1 MEHQLYVYNDRSHL
15 STLPTKIKN
24 ELGKHSLLFDKDN
37 SVMFCGMVVD
47 DDAAHVF
54 FPRNATLSK
63 DDGKLLVSKASQLL
77 QAIYRYS
84 LISNSTKNANDEGS
98 ELVGDSQLGLIIELL
113 SDYQRN
119 GLYTHKY
126 AVNVKNM
133 GKPNWSQTI
142 SKSITFMS
150 ARGPV
155 YFDIYGKKQHYN
167 QDNEITLIHASVLSF
182 LFERFGWLISDTST
196 SLTKLRTVG
205 KSHLSKK
212 NQISLIKNEMNNI
225 YSDHDIR
232 LLSNLKR
239 YISSEIGKDSSVEVM
254 GIRSFHVMWEHMLSK
269 VLDNVIEVNNLL
281 PKPAYKI
288 LNRDGR
294 VVIINAKRNGQRTDI
309 VVKRPEHEDYCV
321 IDAKYYGAHSIE
333 SVPKWGDLVKQFFY
347 VTALKTIVP
356 VHAVVNNAFI
366 FPGNRGPIKSIHM
379 CEQSDGTLIDD
390 VYPPITCYY
399 ICPHDVI
406 STYLKSQKLKNQP
419 YWYSQ
424 VTLTTS

>member
-1 MEHQLYVYNDRSHL
+1 MEHQLYVYHDRSHL
-15 STLPTKIKN
+15 STLPTKIKH
-24 ELGKHSLLFDKDN
+24 ELSKHSLLFDKDN

-47 DDAAHVF
+47 DGAAHVF
-54 FPRNATLSK
+54 FPRNTIVSK
-63 DDGKLLVSKASQLL
+63 DDHKLLVSKASQLL

-84 LISNSTKNANDEGS
+84 LISNSTKTANDEGS

-126 AVNVKNM
+126 AVNVKNI
-133 GKPNWSQTI
+133 GKPDWNKTI
-142 SKSITFMS
+142 SKSIAFMS

-155 YFDIYGKKQHYN
+155 YFDIYGKKQNYN

-239 YISSEIGKDSSVEVM
+239 YISSEIGRDSSVEVM

-281 PKPAYKI
+281 PTPAYKI

-356 VHAVVNNAFI
+356 VHAVVSNAFI
-366 FPGNRGPIKSIHM
+366 FPGNRGPIRSIHM